1 MIIIIISSFFNLS
14 RLLFKRFGEKVWKL
28 IDDYDAPFNNDL
40 MNSRNKFRVVKSI
53 KLFESLFE
61 RLFINNEYLEKGV
74 LTGIRFLTQN
84 SVLSR
89 LNNVV
94 KYNIDDYRYSQY
106 FGWNEEEV
114 QKFLKHFNI
123 RDSNLTSK
131 IKIWYGGYNIIKD
144 YESRII

>member
-106 FGWNEEEV
+106 FG
-114 QKFLKHFNI
+114 
-123 RDSNLTSK
+123 
-131 IKIWYGGYNIIKD
+131 
-144 YESRII
+144 